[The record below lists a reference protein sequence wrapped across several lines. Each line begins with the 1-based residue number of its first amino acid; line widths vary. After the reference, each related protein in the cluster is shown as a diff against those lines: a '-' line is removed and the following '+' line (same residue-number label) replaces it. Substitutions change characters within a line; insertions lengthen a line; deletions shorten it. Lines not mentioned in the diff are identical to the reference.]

1 MKDFTRE
8 LIFGTILLVI
18 FTGIIIWVIFSGSQ
32 SFLPIGIAILIVLI
46 GTVTFITQTIKKK
59 KDIESGAPPEDEF
72 TKLAKVYAGNQAF
85 LYSQY
90 LWLLIFVFNSSFSK
104 NETMLGIGILG
115 SGLIYGITL
124 WYFRSTGEFN
134 A

>member
-1 MKDFTRE
+1 MKNYTRE
-8 LIFGTILLVI
+8 IIFGTILFVI
-18 FTGIIIWVIFSGSQ
+18 FTGIIIWVVLSGPQ
-32 SFLPIGIAILIVLI
+32 SFLPIGIGILIVLV
-46 GTVTFITQTIKKK
+46 GAVTFFTKTIKKK

-90 LWLLIFVFNSSFSK
+90 LWLLIFVFNSSFVK

-115 SGLIYGITL
+115 SALIYGISL

>member
-1 MKDFTRE
+1 MKNFVRE
-8 LIFGTILLVI
+8 IIFGSILLVI
-18 FTGIIIWVIFSGSQ
+18 FLGIIIWMALSEPE
-32 SFLPIGIAILIVLI
+32 SFLPIGIAILIVLV
-46 GTVTFITQTIKKK
+46 GAVTFITQTIQKKRNL
-59 KDIESGAPPEDEF
+59 ETGAPPEDEF

-90 LWLLIFVFNSSFSK
+90 LWLLIFVFNSSFIK

-115 SGLIYGITL
+115 SAIIYGISL
-124 WYFRSTGEFN
+124 WYFRTTGEFN